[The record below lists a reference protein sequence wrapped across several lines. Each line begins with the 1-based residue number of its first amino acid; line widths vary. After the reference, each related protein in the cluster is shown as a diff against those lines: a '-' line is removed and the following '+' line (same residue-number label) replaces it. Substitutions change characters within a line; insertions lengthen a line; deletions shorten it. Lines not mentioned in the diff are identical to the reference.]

1 LSYAAIYSRAS
12 VGIDAPLVSIE
23 VHLANGIPSFTLV
36 GLPETTVR
44 ESRERVRSALIQS
57 GFEFPA
63 KRIIVNLAPADLP
76 KSGGRFDL
84 AIAIGILAASGQVDV
99 SPHNRSLDQYE
110 FLGEL
115 SLAGEVRPITACLPA
130 VVAAT
135 KVDRMVFIAKQNKHE
150 SLLCRSARILC
161 IESLAAVVEQLIT
174 SKNHI
179 FPSQD
184 AEHFTDSVHQDVSD
198 IIGQE
203 QAKRAL
209 LIAAAGMHNLLFVG
223 PPGTGKSMLAQRFT
237 TLLPPL
243 NEAQALES
251 ATINSV
257 KGNTLN
263 NQNWYRRPFRNPH
276 HSASLNAMVG
286 GGSIPK
292 PGEISLANHGVL
304 FLDELPEFGRKVIDA
319 LREPLE
325 TGDIQISRANAKVTF
340 PAQFQLVAAMN
351 PSPTGD
357 VHDGRT
363 APDQVIRYLN
373 RISGPLLDRIDLQV
387 EVNRQSLS
395 DDRQQASNQVS
406 DRSTSKDLR
415 EKVLASR
422 QLQLSRQGCLNSQLY
437 AGNIE
442 QFCRLS
448 ESNNTFFLN
457 ALDKIGGSHRAMH
470 RILKV
475 ARTIADLEGSAE
487 IERVHLAEA
496 MGYRA
501 LETLIRQLSSC

>member
-1 LSYAAIYSRAS
+1 
-12 VGIDAPLVSIE
+12 
-23 VHLANGIPSFTLV
+23 
-36 GLPETTVR
+36 
-44 ESRERVRSALIQS
+44 
-57 GFEFPA
+57 
-63 KRIIVNLAPADLP
+63 
-76 KSGGRFDL
+76 
-84 AIAIGILAASGQVDV
+84 
-99 SPHNRSLDQYE
+99 
-110 FLGEL
+110 
-115 SLAGEVRPITACLPA
+115 
-130 VVAAT
+130 
-135 KVDRMVFIAKQNKHE
+135 M
-150 SLLCRSARILC
+150 
-161 IESLAAVVEQLIT
+161 
-174 SKNHI
+174 
-179 FPSQD
+179 
-184 AEHFTDSVHQDVSD
+184 
-198 IIGQE
+198 
-203 QAKRAL
+203 
-209 LIAAAGMHNLLFVG
+209 
-223 PPGTGKSMLAQRFT
+223 
-237 TLLPPL
+237 
-243 NEAQALES
+243 
-251 ATINSV
+251 
-257 KGNTLN
+257 
-263 NQNWYRRPFRNPH
+263 
-276 HSASLNAMVG
+276 
-286 GGSIPK
+286 
-292 PGEISLANHGVL
+292 L

>member
-1 LSYAAIYSRAS
+1 M
-12 VGIDAPLVSIE
+12 GIDAPLVSIE

-44 ESRERVRSALIQS
+44 ESRERVRSAIIQS

-63 KRIIVNLAPADLP
+63 KRIIINLAPADLP

-84 AIAIGILAASGQVDV
+84 AIGIGILAASGQLRGEVTNQLLQQ
-99 SPHNRSLDQYE
+99 HE

-115 SLAGEVRPITACLPA
+115 SLAGEIRPISGCLPA

-135 KVDRMVFIAKQNKHE
+135 QVGRVVFIAESNKQE
-150 SLLCRSARILC
+150 SLLCKPAKIVC
-161 IESLAAVVEQLIT
+161 INSLTEAVEQLIT
-174 SKNHI
+174 TTPYQFAASDLHLHI
-179 FPSQD
+179 DTDKQD
-184 AEHFTDSVHQDVSD
+184 ISD
-198 IIGQE
+198 IIGQQ

-209 LIAAAGMHNLLFVG
+209 LIAAVGMHNILFVG
-223 PPGTGKSMLAQRFT
+223 PPGTGKSMLAQRFSSI
-237 TLLPPL
+237 LPPL
-243 NEAQALES
+243 TEAQALQV

-257 KGNTLN
+257 KDNAIT
-263 NQNWYRRPFRNPH
+263 NQNWHQRPFRSPH
-276 HSASLNAMVG
+276 HSASLNAIIG

-292 PGEISLANHGVL
+292 PGEISLAHHGVL

-325 TGDIQISRANAKVTF
+325 TGDIQISRANAKVSF
-340 PAQFQLVAAMN
+340 PAQFQLIAAMN

-357 VHDGRT
+357 LHDGRT

-387 EVNRQSLS
+387 DVNRQSLRHTNQ
-395 DDRQQASNQVS
+395 DLNKKHKDTASSQHLRTQVF
-406 DRSTSKDLR
+406 
-415 EKVLASR
+415 ASR
-422 QLQLSRQGCLNSQLY
+422 QQQLNRQGCLNSQLD
-437 AGNIE
+437 AGNIY
-442 QFCRLS
+442 QFCSLS
-448 ESNNTFFLN
+448 KSNNQFFLQ
-457 ALDKIGGSHRAMH
+457 ALDTIGGSHRAMH

-475 ARTIADLEGSAE
+475 ARTIADLEQSNN
-487 IERVHLAEA
+487 IKRKHLAEA